1 MAKKAKAKPQ
11 KKPPQAQGPKK
22 AVFTYYAEEIHA
34 AETQAMIDRLNEIGS
49 YGWELLFFSG
59 NAAWFIG
66 DSKAKVP
73 PMVEHHEQH
82 EEQPQS

>member
-1 MAKKAKAKPQ
+1 MKAKPQ
-11 KKPPQAQGPKK
+11 KKPPQAQGPKPKK

-34 AETQAMIDRLNEIGS
+34 AETQAMMDRLNEIGS

-66 DSKAKVP
+66 DDKTKMP
-73 PMVEHHEQH
+73 PIVEPH